1 MKSTVLIIP
10 AALVTQAR
18 AVADWM
24 GWGSGNYSVELTNDG
39 TTVTH
44 YGLHT
49 PTSDQFEGWIKGTE
63 PLPDMSIE
71 GDDTGYNAIT
81 KNLIDN
87 LIASFRTDVKNRE
100 HFDAVLEANGLAP
113 MPEETAEWP

>member
-18 AVADWM
+18 AVAEQM
-24 GWGSGNYSVELTNDG
+24 GWGSGNYSVELTTDG

-49 PTSDQFEGWIKGTE
+49 HTGGQFEGWIKGTI
-63 PLPDMSIE
+63 PLPE
-71 GDDTGYNAIT
+71 GMEAAQPVIDALIYSFRDDT
-81 KNLIDN
+81 
-87 LIASFRTDVKNRE
+87 KNRE
-100 HFDAVLEANGLAP
+100 HFDAVIASHGLAH
-113 MPEETAEWP
+113 MPVEGVVI